1 MASIYKYYKE
11 RLIEISGKNRS
22 LYSKNISKKY
32 SYDIG
37 EIIGKDSDEIDEF
50 LSFLWK
56 GKRTSYALIKKENK
70 EKLYQTFD
78 LEGRIKNSFNDTS
91 NMSAEDKRNENLRR
105 ERLKREEGKKIISSQ
120 VSALKTLKREIE
132 EFAKETGR
140 YELFIGYPFVTGILN
155 RDVTVKAPL
164 ILFPVVINIESDTT
178 VSVSLKTDELVQFNK
193 VLLLAYAK
201 EHRLNYDG
209 MMMEFDNLMDYKLK
223 NINDVLDY
231 LSAYGFKFEL
241 GSRFDKGFVKFADLK
256 ETNFRFGELKVSNAC
271 VIGRFPLA
279 NAIYNDYSLLEKRH
293 LSSMAIEQL
302 LQGKDAK
309 KNKKFD
315 TRLYTI
321 NDLDYAQENAIEK
334 LNEFGNMVIYGP
346 PGTGKSQTIV
356 NIISDALCKNKR
368 VLVVSQKK
376 AALDVVFNRLQNL
389 NSKCM
394 FITDAEKNKIAF
406 YERCNQMHQ
415 AVLNGGKSEENY
427 QSFDEVEANIA
438 KEVKELEII
447 SNTLFTKT
455 PFGLSL
461 QEMYTN
467 SAKIGK
473 HSSDYELYKL
483 MLKNKNLMAMNY
495 KTLSSTLRL
504 IKEKHKNQ
512 LYYRYIQ
519 LKKANPL
526 VDHIKPNVEIHVINQ
541 MKTYL
546 REVIQRNIVPFDTA
560 KHQHARQLLIY
571 MTENNVEDA
580 KQMKP
585 LIKMIATVENK
596 KLYES
601 LKWSKVAFVAYPFV
615 KQQTNKKEKEIEEK
629 LQDTMSEIKNYISQY
644 SLLDK
649 VLDQKGYLMAMDNII
664 NGNSIFL
671 KMLLN
676 ALGDYIEIRDINVA
690 LQGLTDEE
698 RVVLNFAYENTKSA
712 KQYRDVIDKLLQ
724 IRVYHEAIK
733 YEEENKEK
741 LSKILDF
748 ENVRNR
754 ILSLKKE
761 EKEISRN
768 ICLAKF
774 KDDYIEHYTTSP
786 ESKNY
791 LYQISKQ
798 QGLLPIRKMLDL
810 YSDFLLKLFPCWLL
824 SPESVSTIFP
834 LKKEMFDLILFD
846 EASQVFIENTLP
858 TIYRGKH
865 IVVAGDSKQLRPTAT
880 FVKRYL
886 GNDSDEEMDL
896 ATQAALEV
904 ESLLDLA
911 TSRFNSTNL
920 TYHYRSRNEELIDF
934 SNYAFYDGKLQ
945 IAPNVTKNIGN
956 KPIER
961 IKVNGKW
968 LGRRNDEEANAV
980 VQLLKK
986 LIKNRRNK
994 SSIGIIT
1001 FNTEQ
1006 ENAIE
1011 DAIDRECQKDSA
1023 FRDAYIREQNRKEN
1037 NEDTSIFIKNLE
1049 NVQGDERDIIIFS
1062 IGYAR
1067 NEYGKVVAHFGPLSA
1082 EGGENR
1088 LNVAITRAKEKIYV
1102 VTSIEPE
1109 ELAVE
1114 GTKNAGPKIF
1124 KSYLKY
1130 VRAVSNKKN
1139 KEAQFILDSFK
1150 PALPQT
1156 TDEVVTNQLEED
1168 IKEELVK
1175 LGYDVETNLGNTN
1188 YKLSLAVYD
1197 KKIDRYLLGIE
1208 CDYAAYKSSDSILE
1222 RDVYRN
1228 KFLQSRGWDIMR
1240 VWSRDWWLDKDKVI
1254 RNIVK
1259 AINANKKKF
1268 EEGRKTNDTKIVL
1281 TKNETPKTSTET
1293 KPTNS
1298 NVLSSAKETKTKTT
1312 ANKKAGKAQT
1322 KVKEKSTVTKVKS
1335 VAKIPAK
1342 KEKKTTLKT
1351 STKPVT
1357 KKASQP
1363 KSTGTK
1369 KSTNT
1374 NKTKPIKKVV
1384 SKTTKLTSK
1393 KTK

>member
-1 MASIYKYYKE
+1 MKSIYKYYKE

-37 EIIGKDSDEIDEF
+37 EIIGKDSDEFQEF
-50 LSFLWK
+50 FTFLWK
-56 GKRTSYALIKKENK
+56 GKRSSYALIKKENK
-70 EKLYQTFD
+70 EKLYKTFD
-78 LEGRIKNSFNDTS
+78 LENKIKTSFKDTAK
-91 NMSAEDKRNENLRR
+91 MSVEEKRNENLRR
-105 ERLKREEGKKIISSQ
+105 ERLKREEGKKIITSQ

-132 EFAKETGR
+132 EFSKETGR
-140 YELFIGYPFVTGILN
+140 YELFVGYPFVTGQLSKDI
-155 RDVTVKAPL
+155 VIKAPL

-178 VSVSLKTDELVQFNK
+178 VSIEAKPDELVQFNK
-193 VLLLAYAK
+193 VLMLAYAK
-201 EHRLNYDG
+201 EHRLNNEG
-209 MMMEFDNLMDYKLK
+209 MMMEFDNLVDYKLK
-223 NINDVLDY
+223 SISDVLDY

-241 GSRFDKGFVKFADLK
+241 DKNFEDGLIRFADINENSSK
-256 ETNFRFGELKVSNAC
+256 FGDLKVVNSC

-279 NAIYNDYSLLEKRH
+279 NSIYNDYSILEKKH
-293 LSSMAIEQL
+293 LSSLAIEQL
-302 LQGKDAK
+302 LQGKNVK

-315 TRLYTI
+315 QRIYTI
-321 NDLDYAQENAIEK
+321 NDLDYAQENAIKK
-334 LNEFGNMVIYGP
+334 LNEYGNMVIYGP

-356 NIISDALCKNKR
+356 NIISDALCKDKK

-376 AALDVVFNRLQNL
+376 AALDVVFNRLKNL

-394 FITDAEKNKIAF
+394 FITDAEKNKIDF

-415 AVLNGGKSEENY
+415 AILNENKSET
-427 QSFDEVEANIA
+427 SKDAFDEVENNLQ
-438 KEVKELEII
+438 KEVKELETI
-447 SNTLFTKT
+447 SDALFTKT

-473 HSSDYELYKL
+473 RSYDYELYKL
-483 MLKNKNLMAMNY
+483 MLKNKELMSMNY
-495 KTLSSTLRL
+495 KSLASTLRV
-504 IKEKHKNQ
+504 IKEKNKAN
-512 LYYRYIQ
+512 LYYRYIE
-519 LKKANPL
+519 LKKNNPL
-526 VDHIKPNVEIHVINQ
+526 IDHIKPDVEIHVINQ

-546 REVIQRNIVPFDTA
+546 KEVIQKNIVPFDTA
-560 KHQHARQLLIY
+560 KHKHARQLLIY
-571 MTENNVEDA
+571 MTENDVEDVNE
-580 KQMKP
+580 MKP
-585 LIKMIATVENK
+585 LIKMISSVENK
-596 KLYES
+596 KLYDRLTWAKVFFPAYPIVKNKIDKKEEEIAES
-601 LKWSKVAFVAYPFV
+601 LKSTM
-615 KQQTNKKEKEIEEK
+615 QEINSYVE
-629 LQDTMSEIKNYISQY
+629 NY
-644 SLLDK
+644 SLLNK
-649 VLDQKGYLMAMDNII
+649 VLDRKGYLMTVDNLI
-664 NGNSIFL
+664 NGNSIFV
-671 KMLLN
+671 KLLLG
-676 ALGDYIEIRDINVA
+676 ALGDYLEIRDINVS
-690 LQGLTDEE
+690 LQGLTDDE
-698 RVVLNFAYENTKSA
+698 RTILNFAYENSKTA
-712 KQYRDVIDKLLQ
+712 KQYRDVVDKVLQ

-733 YEEENKEK
+733 YEEQNKDK
-741 LSKILDF
+741 LSKIIDF
-748 ENVRNR
+748 ENIRNR
-754 ILSLKKE
+754 ILSLKND
-761 EKEISRN
+761 EKAISNN
-768 ICLAKF
+768 ICLDKF
-774 KDDYIEHYTTSP
+774 KSEYVEYFNNNP

-791 LYQISKQ
+791 LYQITKQ
-798 QGLLPIRKMLDL
+798 QGLLPIRKMMDL
-810 YSDFLLKLFPCWLL
+810 YGEFLLKLFPCWLL

-834 LKKEMFDLILFD
+834 LKKEMFDIILFD

-858 TIYRGKH
+858 TIYRGKY

-880 FVKRYL
+880 FVKRYM
-886 GNDSDEEMDL
+886 GNDSDEELDL

-920 TYHYRSRNEELIDF
+920 TYHYRSKNEELIDF

-945 IAPNVTKNIGN
+945 IAPNISKNVGN

-968 LGRRNDEEANAV
+968 IGRRNQEEANAV
-980 VQLLKK
+980 VSLLKK
-986 LIKNRRNK
+986 LIKNKRNK

-1011 DAIDRECQKDSA
+1011 DAIDLECNKDSA

-1067 NEYGKVVAHFGPLSA
+1067 NEYGKVVAHFGPLST

-1088 LNVAITRAKEKIYV
+1088 LNVAVTRAKEKIYV

-1109 ELAVE
+1109 ELLVE

-1139 KEAQFILDSFK
+1139 KEVQYILDSFK

-1156 TDEVVTNQLEED
+1156 KEEVVLNQIED
-1168 IKEELVK
+1168 EIKEELVK

-1197 KKIDRYLLGIE
+1197 KKLDRYLLGIE

-1228 KFLQSRGWDIMR
+1228 KFLESRGWNIMR
-1240 VWSRDWWLDKDKVI
+1240 VWSRDWWLNKDKVI
-1254 RNIVK
+1254 NNIVK
-1259 AINANKKKF
+1259 QINANKKKF
-1268 EEGRKTNDTKIVL
+1268 TK
-1281 TKNETPKTSTET
+1281 
-1293 KPTNS
+1293 
-1298 NVLSSAKETKTKTT
+1298 
-1312 ANKKAGKAQT
+1312 
-1322 KVKEKSTVTKVKS
+1322 
-1335 VAKIPAK
+1335 
-1342 KEKKTTLKT
+1342 
-1351 STKPVT
+1351 
-1357 KKASQP
+1357 
-1363 KSTGTK
+1363 
-1369 KSTNT
+1369 
-1374 NKTKPIKKVV
+1374 
-1384 SKTTKLTSK
+1384 
-1393 KTK
+1393 

>member
-22 LYSKNISKKY
+22 LYSRNISKKY

-37 EIIGKDSDEIDEF
+37 EIIGKDKDEF
-50 LSFLWK
+50 QEFFTFLWK
-56 GKRTSYALIKKENK
+56 GKRSSYALIRKENK
-70 EKLYQTFD
+70 EKLYETFG
-78 LEGRIKNSFNDTS
+78 LEGKIKLSFKD
-91 NMSAEDKRNENLRR
+91 MSKMSTEEKRNENLRR
-105 ERLKREEGKKIISSQ
+105 ERLKREEGKKIVSAQ
-120 VSALKTLKREIE
+120 VSSLKTLKREIE
-132 EFAKETGR
+132 EFSKETGR
-140 YELFIGYPFVTGILN
+140 YELFVGYPFVTGQLN
-155 RDVTVKAPL
+155 KDITIKAPL
-164 ILFPVVINIESDTT
+164 VLFPVVINIESDTM
-178 VSVSLKTDELVQFNK
+178 VSIEAKADEFVQFNK

-209 MMMEFDNLMDYKLK
+209 MMMEFDNLMDYKLR
-223 NINDVLDY
+223 NVRDVLDY
-231 LSAYGFKFEL
+231 LAAYGFKFEVDKK
-241 GSRFDKGFVKFADLK
+241 FDEGLVKFGDVSDGDARFGDLK
-256 ETNFRFGELKVSNAC
+256 VVNSC

-279 NAIYNDYSLLEKRH
+279 NSIYNDYSVLEKRH
-293 LSSMAIEQL
+293 LSSLAIEQL
-302 LQGKDAK
+302 LQGKNVK

-315 TRLYTI
+315 ERIYTI
-321 NDLDYAQENAIEK
+321 NDLDYAQESAIQK
-334 LNEFGNMVIYGP
+334 LNESGNMVIYGP

-356 NIISDALCKNKR
+356 NIISDALCKDKK

-376 AALDVVFNRLQNL
+376 AALDVVFNRLKNL

-415 AVLNGGKSEENY
+415 AVLSGSKSEISKDAY
-427 QSFDEVEANIA
+427 DEVAENLN
-438 KEVKELEII
+438 KEVRELEII
-447 SNTLFTKT
+447 SDTLFSKT

-473 HSSDYELYKL
+473 KSSDYELYKL
-483 MLKNKNLMAMNY
+483 ILKNKELMSMNY
-495 KTLSSTLRL
+495 KRLSSTLRV
-504 IKEKHKNQ
+504 IKEKNKAN
-512 LYYRYIQ
+512 LYYRYIE
-519 LKKANPL
+519 LKKNNPL

-541 MKTYL
+541 MKTFL
-546 REVIQRNIVPFDTA
+546 KEIIQKNIVPFDTA
-560 KHQHARQLLIY
+560 KHKHARQLLIY
-571 MTENNVEDA
+571 MTENDVEDVSE
-580 KQMKP
+580 MKP
-585 LIKMIATVENK
+585 LIKMISSVENK
-596 KLYES
+596 RLYEG
-601 LKWSKVAFVAYPFV
+601 LKWSKVFFPAYPFV
-615 KQQTNKKEKEIEEK
+615 KSKVNKKEAEISESFET
-629 LQDTMSEIKNYISQY
+629 TMQEINNYIDNY
-644 SLLDK
+644 SLLNK
-649 VLDQKGYLMAMDNII
+649 VLDRKGYLMTVDNVI

-671 KMLLN
+671 KLLLN
-676 ALGDYIEIRDINVA
+676 ALGDYLEIRDINVS
-690 LQGLTDEE
+690 LQGLTEDE
-698 RVVLNFAYENTKSA
+698 RIILNFAYENSNGA
-712 KQYRDVIDKLLQ
+712 KQYREVVDKILQ

-733 YEEENKEK
+733 YEEQNKDK
-741 LSKILDF
+741 LSKIIDF
-748 ENVRNR
+748 ENIRNR
-754 ILSLKKE
+754 ILSLKRD
-761 EKEISRN
+761 EKEISNN
-768 ICLAKF
+768 ICLEKF
-774 KDDYIEHYTTSP
+774 KDEYIEHFNNSS

-791 LYQISKQ
+791 LYQITKQ
-798 QGLLPIRKMLDL
+798 QGLLPIRKMMDL

-834 LKKEMFDLILFD
+834 LKKEMFDIILFD

-858 TIYRGKH
+858 TIYRGKY

-880 FVKRYL
+880 FVKRYM
-886 GNDSDEEMDL
+886 GNDSDDELDL

-920 TYHYRSRNEELIDF
+920 TYHYRSKNEELIDF

-945 IAPNVTKNIGN
+945 IAPNISKNIGN

-968 LGRRNDEEANAV
+968 LGRRNQEEANAV
-980 VQLLKK
+980 VSLLKK
-986 LIKNRRNK
+986 LIKNKRNK

-1011 DAIDRECQKDSA
+1011 DAIDAECQKDSA

-1067 NEYGKVVAHFGPLSA
+1067 NEYGKVVAHFGPLSV

-1102 VTSIEPE
+1102 ITSIEPE
-1109 ELAVE
+1109 ELMVE
-1114 GTKNAGPKIF
+1114 GSKNAGPKIF

-1139 KEAQFILDSFK
+1139 KEAQFILESFK
-1150 PALPQT
+1150 PTLPQST
-1156 TDEVVTNQLEED
+1156 EETVVNQLEED

-1175 LGYDVETNLGNTN
+1175 LGYDVETNLSNTN

-1197 KKIDRYLLGIE
+1197 KKLDRYLLGIE

-1222 RDVYRN
+1222 RDVYHN
-1228 KFLQSRGWDIMR
+1228 KFLESRGWSIMR
-1240 VWSRDWWLDKDKVI
+1240 VWSRDWWLNKDRVI
-1254 RNIVK
+1254 NNIVK

-1268 EEGRKTNDTKIVL
+1268 ESDKSVLKKVNEMKSVAETKTVAS
-1281 TKNETPKTSTET
+1281 PKTSAV
-1293 KPTNS
+1293 KS
-1298 NVLSSAKETKTKTT
+1298 
-1312 ANKKAGKAQT
+1312 NKKK
-1322 KVKEKSTVTKVKS
+1322 
-1335 VAKIPAK
+1335 
-1342 KEKKTTLKT
+1342 
-1351 STKPVT
+1351 
-1357 KKASQP
+1357 
-1363 KSTGTK
+1363 
-1369 KSTNT
+1369 
-1374 NKTKPIKKVV
+1374 
-1384 SKTTKLTSK
+1384 
-1393 KTK
+1393 